1 MSRIGK
7 RPITVPGNV
16 KVSIQGSVVV
26 VEGPKGALSR
36 TFLPEVSFELEGNQL
51 NVLRA
56 DDSKDARSLH
66 GLSRTL
72 VANMVEGV
80 SNGFTKSLEMVGV
93 GYRATL
99 DGRVLNLSVGYSH
112 PVKID
117 PPAGIEIAVEGANK
131 LHVKGADKQLVG
143 DVAASIRSVRPPEPY
158 KGKGIKYMGE
168 VIRRKAGKSGGKK
181 K

>member
-16 KVSIQGSVVV
+16 KVSINGSVVT
-26 VEGPKGALSR
+26 VEGPKGSLSR
-36 TFLPEVSFELEGNQL
+36 SFLPEVSFELEGS
-51 NVLRA
+51 VLTVSRA

-72 VANMVEGV
+72 VSNMVEGV
-80 SNGFTKSLEMVGV
+80 SAGFTKSLEMVGV

-99 DGRVLNLSVGYSH
+99 DGRVLNLAVGYSH
-112 PVKID
+112 PVRIEPPVGID
-117 PPAGIEIAVEGANK
+117 ITVEGANK
-131 LHVKGADKQLVG
+131 VHIKGADKQLVG
-143 DVAASIRSVRPPEPY
+143 DIAASIRSVRPPEPY